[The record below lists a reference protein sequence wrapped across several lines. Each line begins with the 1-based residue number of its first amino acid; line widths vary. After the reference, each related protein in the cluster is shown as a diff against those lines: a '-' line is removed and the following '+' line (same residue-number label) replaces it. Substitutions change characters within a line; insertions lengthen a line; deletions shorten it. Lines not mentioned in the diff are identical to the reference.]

1 MSEKTCRPHGFFSC
15 YAFGSV
21 QQEKWGGSFTLFT
34 PVAMPENSILAP
46 MGLNSPFGA

>member
-1 MSEKTCRPHGFFSC
+1 MLLE
-15 YAFGSV
+15 V
-21 QQEKWGGSFTLFT
+21 MQQEKWGGSFTLFA